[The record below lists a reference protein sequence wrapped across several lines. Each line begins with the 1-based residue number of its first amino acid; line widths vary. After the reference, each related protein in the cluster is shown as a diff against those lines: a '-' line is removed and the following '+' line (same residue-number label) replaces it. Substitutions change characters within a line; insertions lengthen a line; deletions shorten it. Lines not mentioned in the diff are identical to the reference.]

1 MMKKSSRAQ
10 GAFTPGSSP
19 LASPYLHPVSPA
31 RPPPPLAV
39 NMKRVPSGFELGTT
53 GRLLPSTSSIS
64 LLSLTLGSSS
74 TNLAGLEE
82 VIGAPSIGTVLEED
96 RAAPSTKQRPRSAL
110 APAAPV
116 ATSTGQYLNSVQ
128 QRRVS
133 HYASSASQRSSMVNL
148 AQMAGPAGAP
158 PISPSSSS
166 LALSLSMPRSRR
178 ESFGPQ
184 LFVPDSPALAP
195 VSICGSPSRLF
206 LAATPGS
213 TSGFDY
219 FGSSAQTG
227 VTEGFRIID
236 MIQGDHNS
244 GNPGTAT
251 SVAAGKDATA
261 VRARAAQIAAAL
273 ESEIFKTRMARGLV
287 GTSGPVTIP
296 MRHEGPDAAILST
309 PELRPVETPAEMP
322 TPMVLD
328 TVQAGGR
335 WCEYDRTVDVEVVI
349 GSHDRFKLHFYIY
362 TSTSVAV

>member
-1 MMKKSSRAQ
+1 MKKSSSAH
-10 GAFTPGSSP
+10 GAFTPGTSP
-19 LASPYLHPVSPA
+19 LSSPYLHPVSPA
-31 RPPPPLAV
+31 RPPPPLA
-39 NMKRVPSGFELGTT
+39 NSKRASSRSGFELGAT

-74 TNLAGLEE
+74 TNLAGLDED
-82 VIGAPSIGTVLEED
+82 IGAPRIGSVLEGD
-96 RAAPSTKQRPRSAL
+96 RAALSAKQRPRSAV

-116 ATSTGQYLNSVQ
+116 TAPAVQYLNSVQ

-133 HYASSASQRSSMVNL
+133 HYASSTSQRSSMVNL
-148 AQMAGPAGAP
+148 AQMAGP
-158 PISPSSSS
+158 PISPTSSS
-166 LALSLSMPRSRR
+166 LALSLSLPRSRR
-178 ESFGPQ
+178 ESFGTH

-219 FGSSAQTG
+219 FSSSAQTAATG
-227 VTEGFRIID
+227 GFCIID
-236 MIQGDHNS
+236 MIQGD
-244 GNPGTAT
+244 PVTVT
-251 SVAAGKDATA
+251 AAGKDSTA

-273 ESEIFKTRMARGLV
+273 ETEIFKTRMARGIV

-296 MRHEGPDAAILST
+296 MRHEGPNAAVQST

-328 TVQAGGR
+328 TVQSGCR
-335 WCEYDRTVDVEVVI
+335 
-349 GSHDRFKLHFYIY
+349 
-362 TSTSVAV
+362 